1 MKVTKETL
9 EKIAHLS
16 RLEVE
21 SKDEEKLLKDLSE
34 ILTWVEKLN
43 EVDTDGVEP
52 LTHMSKEIN
61 QLREDSANN
70 GLSRKNALKL
80 SPRNNDKF
88 FIVPKVIKN
97 KGK

>member
-16 RLEVE
+16 RLEVKPE
-21 SKDEEKLLKDLSE
+21 DEKQLMKDLSE
-34 ILTWVEKLN
+34 TLTWVEKLN
-43 EVDTDGVEP
+43 ELDTDNVEP
-52 LTHMSKEIN
+52 LTHMSREIN
-61 QLREDSANN
+61 QLREDSAKNSLN
-70 GLSRKNALKL
+70 RKDALKL
-80 SPRNNDKF
+80 SPKNNEEF

>member
-1 MKVTKETL
+1 M

-16 RLEVE
+16 RLEVNP
-21 SKDEEKLLKDLSE
+21 KDEEKLLKDLSE

-43 EVDTDGVEP
+43 EADTEGVEP

-61 QLREDSANN
+61 QLREDTANN
-70 GLSRKNALKL
+70 SLNREVALKL
-80 SPRNNDKF
+80 SPKNSDKF